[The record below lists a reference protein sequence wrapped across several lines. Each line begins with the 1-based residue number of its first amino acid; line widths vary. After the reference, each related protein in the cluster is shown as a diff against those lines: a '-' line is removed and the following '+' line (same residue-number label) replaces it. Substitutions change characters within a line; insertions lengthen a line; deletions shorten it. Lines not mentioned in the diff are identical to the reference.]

1 MNVLLISGIYPPDIG
16 GPATNIPIF
25 AEYLISKNHSV
36 TVITLKKSDA
46 EPQIGKWPIFY
57 VNRDSLLIL
66 RFLKTLISILRE
78 SLSSDAIFA
87 NGLIQETGIVLALR
101 PKKSVAKV
109 VSDPVWERATNR
121 KETKLGVEDFNNSE
135 LRLKHKLQRQLLTWS
150 LNKFDAIICP
160 SLQIK
165 LIIQSWGVKKKV
177 ILIPN
182 GVSENVIENK
192 TATYDLVTVSRLINL
207 KNIDKMI
214 IASKETSTSLVIVG
228 SGPDEIY
235 LKQLAKSINAN
246 VTFLGEISHN
256 EIPKILASSKIY
268 LNLSTHEGLSYA
280 LLEAM
285 ACGLP
290 SIVSNIPGNTQIISH
305 KENGI
310 IVSLDKADEL
320 NKAIKKLSSS
330 NELCLAYGKSAQLII
345 RSQYVQSV
353 QLDKIIEL
361 LK

>member
-1 MNVLLISGIYPPDIG
+1 MRVVLISGIYPPDIG

-25 AEYLISKNHSV
+25 AEHLISKNHSV
-36 TVITLKKSDA
+36 TVITLKKSDV
-46 EPQIGKWPIFY
+46 EPQIGKWPIIY
-57 VNRDSLLIL
+57 VNRDSILVL
-66 RFLKTLISILRE
+66 RFFKSLISILRK
-78 SLSSDAIFA
+78 SFSADAIFA
-87 NGLIQETGIVLALR
+87 NGLIQETGIALALR

-121 KETKLGVEDFNNSE
+121 KETQLGVEDFNKSQ
-135 LRLKHKLQRQLLTWS
+135 LRLKHKLQRKLLTWS
-150 LNKFDAIICP
+150 LNKFDAITCP

-165 LIIQSWGVKKKV
+165 LVIESWGVRKKV
-177 ILIPN
+177 VLIPN

-192 TATYDLVTVSRLINL
+192 KSTYDLVTVSRLINL

-214 IASKETSTSLVIVG
+214 IASRETRSSLVIVG

-235 LKQLAKSINAN
+235 LKQLAKSINAK
-246 VTFLGEISHN
+246 VTFIGELCHH
-256 EIPKILASSKIY
+256 EIPKILSSSKIY
-268 LNLSTHEGLSYA
+268 LNLSSHEGLSYA

-305 KENGI
+305 EENGI
-310 IVSLDKADEL
+310 IVSLDKPDEL
-320 NKAIKKLSSS
+320 NRAIKKLRSS
-330 NELCLAYGKSAQLII
+330 NDLCVSYGKSAQLKIK
-345 RSQYVQSV
+345 SQYDQSV